1 MSSTGN
7 VTSILVV
14 LSYGILTHRYF
25 NSWYDSGE
33 DSEFDE
39 DDFMSDNSSQE

>member
-1 MSSTGN
+1 MKTCEFHWPWDLG
-7 VTSILVV
+7 
-14 LSYGILTHRYF
+14 SYGVLTHTFF